1 MVGGGEA
8 AEVVELVPVLL
19 GTSEEESW
27 VGREPQQRPLLTYL
41 LPDGVEW
48 LLNSGWPGRRGGSSR
63 HFESVR
69 T

>member
-27 VGREPQQRPLLTYL
+27 VGR
-41 LPDGVEW
+41 
-48 LLNSGWPGRRGGSSR
+48 
-63 HFESVR
+63 
-69 T
+69 